1 MKHSILTP
9 TGVIEREFT
18 AEEVKEREAEKVA
31 AEKRDAELYKTK
43 AKAKADRKSGNAKLL
58 SLGLTQD
65 QVTSLT
71 GYDPKLDETE

>member
-9 TGVIEREFT
+9 TGVIER
-18 AEEVKEREAEKVA
+18 
-31 AEKRDAELYKTK
+31 DADLYAKKTK
-43 AKAKADRKSGNAKLL
+43 AIADRKAGNAKLL

-71 GYDPKLDETE
+71 GYDPSLDQT

>member
-9 TGVIEREFT
+9 TGVIERDFT
-18 AEEVKEREAEKVA
+18 DEEVKEREAEKVA
-31 AEKRDAELYKTK
+31 ADKRNAETYAAKTK
-43 AKAKADRKSGNAKLL
+43 AIADRKAGNAKLL

-71 GYDPKLDETE
+71 GYDPSLDQT